1 MRAIKRGEGA
11 ALALMLASGFAGLGY
26 QIVWTQQAGLWLG
39 HESAAVLAVIAAF
52 FGGLSLGALGLGARI
67 ERSLHPLRWY
77 AAMELIIAAW
87 GVALILLMAPAS
99 AALLTLT
106 GARPSPAWQWT
117 IAFAG
122 SFILL
127 LPATVAMGATLPALE
142 RVMAQWRSAGRSIAT
157 LYASNT
163 AGAVLGVLASAFWLI
178 PTLGLSSTAV
188 LCVLLNLLCAA
199 GAMLLL
205 RGPALARADLASND
219 SPAGQGSLLMRL
231 ALTGLLGIGYEVM
244 VVRLLSQVTE
254 DTVYTFA
261 MLLAVYLIG
270 TAAGA
275 VLWQMWQRRLRPEGS
290 GAGLTDRLLAALA
303 LACLLGAAS
312 LWAAEGLRAMLLS
325 AFGPGMA
332 AAMAVEAA
340 LAVAAFALPTLVMG
354 ALFSQLCAQAAQAG
368 LSFGRA
374 IGFNT
379 LGAALAPL
387 LFGVLLTPL
396 LGIKWALLLIPLG
409 YLALIQ
415 SKAWLRPITLMP
427 AAACLAL
434 ALLTPPLAFIEVP
447 EGGRIVSY
455 QEGAM
460 AAVSVVEDAQGVS
473 RLRINNRQ
481 QEGSSSSL
489 WFDARQALLPLLL
502 HPAPKQSL
510 FLGLGTGMTAA
521 SAAQDPTLR
530 VDAVELLPEVI
541 SASGH
546 FTQTLNEGQP
556 QANLQLIAADARRY
570 VRAAATHYDVIIS
583 DNFHPARSGS
593 GSLYTVEHFQAVRAR
608 LAPGGLF
615 CQWLPL
621 HQLDLASLRS
631 IVQAF
636 LIANPAASAILAN
649 NSLETPVLGLIGR
662 QTDGTG
668 GFTSLA
674 AARARLDAAAFKRP
688 PAQFGIE
695 DEFALL
701 GSFVAGPAA
710 LKAFAGDV
718 AANTDDH
725 PVVAH
730 LAPRITYAPD
740 SAPRER
746 LLDLLS
752 ALSIEPADLLSAHKG
767 SDTDT
772 DSDSTARLS
781 AYWQARRQFIEAGRH
796 IQPSS
801 DLRAMLAQV
810 EQPLFK
816 VLQLSPDFRPA
827 YDPLLRMAQ
836 AMAGSDPVK
845 AQQLLRKLQRVQP
858 ARQEAGELLLG
869 MGANGEVAQRP
880 ALKQASRP

>member
-1 MRAIKRGEGA
+1 MAIKRGEGA

-52 FGGLSLGALGLGARI
+52 FGGLSLGALWLGARI

-205 RGPALARADLASND
+205 RGPALARADLASKD
-219 SPAGQGSLLMRL
+219 SPAGQGALLMRL

-275 VLWQMWQRRLRPEGS
+275 VLWQMWQRRLRPEDG
-290 GAGLTDRLLAALA
+290 GARLTDRLLAALA
-303 LACLLGAAS
+303 LACLLGAGS

-415 SKAWLRPITLMP
+415 SKAWLRPITLVP

-434 ALLTPPLAFIEVP
+434 ALLTPQLAFIEVP

-502 HPAPKQSL
+502 HPAPKQAL

-521 SAAQDPTLR
+521 SAAQDPSLR

-556 QANLQLIAADARRY
+556 QENLRLIAADARRY

-593 GSLYTVEHFQAVRAR
+593 GALYTVEHFQAVRAR

-662 QTDGTG
+662 QTDGAG
-668 GFTSLA
+668 GFTSLT

-718 AANTDDH
+718 EANTDDH
-725 PVVAH
+725 PVVTH

-752 ALSIEPADLLSAHKG
+752 ALSIVPADLLSAHKG
-767 SDTDT
+767 ANT
-772 DSDSTARLS
+772 DSDSDGDARLS

-801 DLRAMLAQV
+801 DLRAMLTQV
-810 EQPLFK
+810 EQPLFE

-836 AMAGSDPVK
+836 AMAGSDPVRAK
-845 AQQLLRKLQRVQP
+845 QLLSKLQRLQP
-858 ARQEAGELLLG
+858 ARQEAGEFLLG

-880 ALKQASRP
+880 ARSQASRP